1 MSDDIKVALIYGSVR
16 EGRFGDIVGRWV
28 TTEIAKRSEFS
39 LDVIDPGTLNVIPHT
54 PTPKDLSEHL
64 QERIGITEAFV
75 ILTPE
80 YNHGYPAALK
90 FLIDSVNR
98 PWRAKPV
105 SFVSYGGISGG
116 LRAVEQ
122 LRLVFAEL
130 HAITLRDTVS
140 FANAWTQFDADGK
153 LLNPELAEQAMA
165 LMLTRLSWWAH
176 ALRAAR
182 NVAPY
187 DQAAA

>member
-28 TTEIAKRSEFS
+28 ATEIAKRSEFL
-39 LDVIDPGTLNVIPHT
+39 LDVIDPATLNVIPHT
-54 PTPKDLSEHL
+54 PKGLSEHL
-64 QERIGITEAFV
+64 QERIGIAEAFV